1 MSDPNPNIQPN
12 GLDHDAE
19 AQAQTQAAVQVTVQ
33 KIYVKDA
40 SFEAPSSPHIFQEQ
54 AQPQIQLNLNQ
65 KVNPL
70 ADGVFEAVLTVTV
83 TCKISDKTAY
93 LAEVHQA
100 GIFTLNGVEANMQHA
115 VLGTFCPNTL
125 FPYARQAI
133 SDQILAGGFPP
144 LFLQPINFEQ
154 LYVDQ
159 MRRRAAEAESTQA
172 TPPTV

>member
-1 MSDPNPNIQPN
+1 MSDPNPNTQPN
-12 GLDHDAE
+12 GLDHE
-19 AQAQTQAAVQVTVQ
+19 AAAQGQAGVQVTVQ

-70 ADGVFEAVLTVTV
+70 AEGVFEAVLTVTI
-83 TCKISDKTAY
+83 TCKIADKTAY

-159 MRRRAAEAESTQA
+159 MRRRAAEAEAAQT
-172 TPPTV
+172 TPPAA

>member
-1 MSDPNPNIQPN
+1 MSDPNPNPQPN
-12 GLDHDAE
+12 GLDPE
-19 AQAQTQAAVQVTVQ
+19 ASAQNPTGAQVTVQ

-65 KVNPL
+65 KVNAL
-70 ADGVFEAVLTVTV
+70 ADGVFEAVLTVTI
-83 TCKISDKTAY
+83 TCKIADKTAY

-100 GIFTLNGVEANMQHA
+100 GIFTLAGVDPNMQHA

-159 MRRRAAEAESTQA
+159 MRRRAAEAESAQNE
-172 TPPTV
+172 PPAA